1 MNRPTAFHWL
11 LLCVWGTWA
20 CAFSGY
26 LAQFGWLGSAAPDL
40 GIALMVA
47 LAARTTPH
55 EIAWV
60 AVCLGISRASVS
72 VDPPAALLAASLV
85 GGALL
90 RGARSMVPIESPP
103 LTAGL
108 AFALTLGQGVWLQ
121 FVQLQRAATAG
132 AGEVG
137 LDLPIGAALT
147 TALAAVLVGGF
158 CLRLPGLSRLAG
170 RKTWVVGASSR

>member
-1 MNRPTAFHWL
+1 MNRPSAFHWL

-26 LAQFGWLGSAAPDL
+26 LAQFGWLGSAAPDF
-40 GIALMVA
+40 GIVLMVA

-60 AVCLGISRASVS
+60 AVCLGVARAAVS
-72 VDPPAALLAASLV
+72 VDPPAALLASSLIA
-85 GGALL
+85 GAVL
-90 RGARSMVPIESPP
+90 RAARSMVPIESPP

-108 AFALTLGQGVWLQ
+108 AFALTLVQALWLQ
-121 FVQLQRAATAG
+121 FVQLQRAASAG
-132 AGEVG
+132 ADEAGW
-137 LDLPIGAALT
+137 DLPIGAALT
-147 TALAAVLVGGF
+147 TALAAVVIGGL